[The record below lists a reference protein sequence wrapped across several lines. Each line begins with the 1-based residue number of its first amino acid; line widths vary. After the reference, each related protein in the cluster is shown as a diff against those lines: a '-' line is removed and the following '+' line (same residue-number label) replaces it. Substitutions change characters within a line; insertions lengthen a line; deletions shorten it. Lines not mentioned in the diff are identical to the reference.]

1 VSRDIFDESFDELIE
16 KGHIEQAGVGT
27 VGEPIYSLTDKPI
40 EQERYKAALRKA
52 LANNSPAE
60 ILKRMAKSD

>member
-1 VSRDIFDESFDELIE
+1 MRDIFDESFDELIE

-40 EQERYKAALRKA
+40 EQERYKTALRKA
-52 LANNSPAE
+52 LADNSPAE